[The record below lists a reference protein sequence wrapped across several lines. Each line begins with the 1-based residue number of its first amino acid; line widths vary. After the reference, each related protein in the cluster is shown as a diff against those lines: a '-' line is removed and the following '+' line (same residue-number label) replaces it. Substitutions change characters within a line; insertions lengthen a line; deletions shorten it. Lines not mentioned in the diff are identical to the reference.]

1 MTGLS
6 EYPLGKAT
14 NFRQHK
20 DGKGSIKYE
29 ECQGKEHDSIPMK
42 FSDIKYSD
50 LYPKKISIRDIED
63 SIHRQKPTVTLFD
76 LAQIAAYENM
86 SFGIWFMFILY
97 TRRIAKV
104 DKIEW
109 TRCQAL
115 PKFSSGYIYI

>member
-1 MTGLS
+1 MFLDTGFQHGFTERQFDELAHITKGRS
-6 EYPLGKAT
+6 CADIHAMAKNLEHKRWYPLGKAT

-20 DGKGSIKYE
+20 DGKGSIQYE
-29 ECQGKEHDSIPMK
+29 ECQRKEHDTFPMK

-86 SFGIWFMFILY
+86 PL
-97 TRRIAKV
+97 
-104 DKIEW
+104 
-109 TRCQAL
+109 
-115 PKFSSGYIYI
+115 